1 MKNKVIIIGAGP
13 AGLSLACSLADTD
26 IEITIIEK
34 KSTKHLSS
42 PSYDGREIA
51 LTHLSKK
58 ILEELG
64 VWKRLSSK
72 TISPIKEAKVLDGN
86 SSYALH
92 FDRHKV
98 HKKAL
103 GYLVSNHLIRRALYQ
118 EAITKPNINIISD
131 TSVVN
136 VNTDE
141 YSAFVRLSNKKK
153 IQAPLVVAADSR
165 FSPTRQHMGI
175 SADIHDFER
184 VAIVC
189 RMKHQKQHRN
199 IAYECFHYGE
209 TLAILPLAQKN
220 TSSIIMTIPIETSS
234 LFMDMNTE
242 EFNSFITNKFNS
254 KFGNMTL
261 LNKRYQYSLVG
272 VFADQFVAN
281 RFALIGDA
289 AVGMHPVTAHGF
301 NLGLRGQNTLS
312 LQIKFALEHGLDIG
326 LLQTLETYQLKH
338 RRASRPL
345 YLGTNAIVK
354 LYTDDSLLAKITR
367 KIMLRIG
374 NNFIPAKKKIL
385 NQLTEIS
392 V

>member
-1 MKNKVIIIGAGP
+1 
-13 AGLSLACSLADTD
+13 
-26 IEITIIEK
+26 
-34 KSTKHLSS
+34 
-42 PSYDGREIA
+42 
-51 LTHLSKK
+51 
-58 ILEELG
+58 
-64 VWKRLSSK
+64 
-72 TISPIKEAKVLDGN
+72 
-86 SSYALH
+86 
-92 FDRHKV
+92 
-98 HKKAL
+98 
-103 GYLVSNHLIRRALYQ
+103 
-118 EAITKPNINIISD
+118 
-131 TSVVN
+131 
-136 VNTDE
+136 
-141 YSAFVRLSNKKK
+141 
-153 IQAPLVVAADSR
+153 
-165 FSPTRQHMGI
+165 
-175 SADIHDFER
+175 
-184 VAIVC
+184 
-189 RMKHQKQHRN
+189 
-199 IAYECFHYGE
+199 
-209 TLAILPLAQKN
+209 
-220 TSSIIMTIPIETSS
+220 
-234 LFMDMNTE
+234 
-242 EFNSFITNKFNS
+242 
-254 KFGNMTL
+254 MTL

-301 NLGLRGQNTLS
+301 NLGLRVQNTLS